1 MKELQ
6 NPSSGGVTPPH
17 TLRPNNSTN
26 SIEEGFAKII
36 AGGRIV
42 RPDPNKP
49 ELARMVTGDSKMV
62 NDTALKSAHAKAVL
76 ESVTTN
82 LEAGIGLVDRQ
93 ETALAK
99 IGGKLSEIALIL
111 NQVKNPKSTED
122 LRAQYQS
129 DFIESRDGIRKL
141 ALETFDQTALFSNG
155 PAKPITIAV
164 PTLDSWEGVSIDRA
178 NLKQPGLQTVDSGKV
193 FGSGAGFFLDAG
205 SIKKAFQEWRRLCL
219 NNRLQW
225 GLLVDRLHGV
235 NRSFEKFRKDRNWRV
250 PSFPSKSQLG
260 PLKRPNRNN

>member
-17 TLRPNNSTN
+17 TLRPKNSTN
-26 SIEEGFAKII
+26 SIKEGFAKII

-122 LRAQYQS
+122 LRIQYQS

-193 FGSGAGFFLDAG
+193 FGSGAGFFLDAE

-225 GLLVDRLHGV
+225 GLLVDRLRGV

>member
-17 TLRPNNSTN
+17 TLRPKNSTN
-26 SIEEGFAKII
+26 SVEEGFAKII

-122 LRAQYQS
+122 LRTQYQS
-129 DFIESRDGIRKL
+129 DFIESREGIRKL

>member
-17 TLRPNNSTN
+17 TLRPKNSTN
-26 SIEEGFAKII
+26 SIKEGFAKII

-122 LRAQYQS
+122 LRIQYQS

-225 GLLVDRLHGV
+225 GLLVDRLRGV

>member
-17 TLRPNNSTN
+17 TLRPKNSTN

-49 ELARMVTGDSKMV
+49 ELVRMVTGDSKMV

-122 LRAQYQS
+122 LRIQYQS

-178 NLKQPGLQTVDSGKV
+178 NLKQPGLQTVDIGKV

>member
-17 TLRPNNSTN
+17 TLRPKNSTN

-122 LRAQYQS
+122 LRIQYQS

-164 PTLDSWEGVSIDRA
+164 PTLDTWEGVSIDRA

-250 PSFPSKSQLG
+250 PSFPSKPQLG

>member
-1 MKELQ
+1 M
-6 NPSSGGVTPPH
+6 TPPH
-17 TLRPNNSTN
+17 TLRPKNSTN
-26 SIEEGFAKII
+26 SIEEVFAKII

-49 ELARMVTGDSKMV
+49 ELVRMVTGDSKMV

-111 NQVKNPKSTED
+111 NQVKNPKSTEE
-122 LRAQYQS
+122 LRIQYQS

-178 NLKQPGLQTVDSGKV
+178 NLKQPGLQTVDIGKV

>member
-17 TLRPNNSTN
+17 TLRPKNSTN
-26 SIEEGFAKII
+26 SIKEGFAKII

-122 LRAQYQS
+122 LRIQYQS

-193 FGSGAGFFLDAG
+193 FGPGVGFFLDAG

-225 GLLVDRLHGV
+225 GLLVDRLRGV

>member
-17 TLRPNNSTN
+17 TLRPKNSTN

-49 ELARMVTGDSKMV
+49 ELVRMVTGDSKMV

-111 NQVKNPKSTED
+111 NQVKNPKSTEE
-122 LRAQYQS
+122 LRIQYQS

-178 NLKQPGLQTVDSGKV
+178 NLKQPGLQTVDIGKV